1 MGYLPVFH
9 GMIAGIIKALKRRG
23 TFRKLLFFV
32 GSEEV
37 GCSTEIALL
46 PIASCDLITGFADT
60 ERSGYAHFVH
70 CYLYIHTLLF
80 SYGH

>member
-1 MGYLPVFH
+1 MFH
-9 GMIAGIIKALKRRG
+9 GVIARDIRGLERRG
-23 TFRKLLFFV
+23 TFRKLLFIV

-60 ERSGYAHFVH
+60 ERSGVRSLRA
-70 CYLYIHTLLF
+70 LLF
-80 SYGH
+80 VYTYVIILIWPLR